1 MNSHAKIINLLA
13 KYVNLSKTEIA
24 EILEIPPRPELGDYA
39 FPCFSLAKS
48 LRQPPQKIAADL
60 KEKIE
65 ASIENSRFIEQIE
78 VAGAYLNFFIDRSYR
93 AVNVIR
99 HSLAAGDKPGAS
111 DKYAG
116 KNIIVEYS
124 SPNIAKPF
132 HVGHAFTTFLGEA
145 IANLYEY
152 QGANVYRFNHLG
164 DYGTQFG
171 KLIVA
176 WKLWGD
182 EKALSD
188 NAIQELTRVYVKFH
202 QEVETRPELEDE
214 AREAF
219 RRLEN
224 KEEEELSLW
233 QQFRDVSLKEFNHIY
248 DRLKINFDNT
258 NGESFYS
265 HLIPEV
271 VMRLKEQGL
280 LIESQGAQVVD
291 LEEFGLQACLILK
304 SDGSTIY
311 ASRDLAAILYRDQ
324 EYDYDLNI
332 YVVGLPQK
340 NHFEQV
346 FAVAK
351 KANFPKADNNI
362 HVAFGTVKMADGG
375 FSTRSGN
382 VILLEDLLET
392 SVEKTAAIIR
402 SNNENMPADELRE
415 SAEKIGL
422 AAVRYAFLRNS
433 RERDI
438 IFSWEE
444 MLDFEGDTAPYL
456 LYTVARCKALAL
468 RAGSEKIEK
477 LADISDSA
485 LELLVED
492 EEQEVLKNIELFPIS
507 LNRATVSHEP
517 SVMMRQIMTLA
528 RSFNKFYHNLSVLRS
543 ENEDLILA
551 RLALTDA
558 VERTLRAGLKLAGI
572 EAVERM

>member
-1 MNSHAKIINLLA
+1 MNSHAKIIDLLA
-13 KYVNLSKTEIA
+13 QHVDLSKAEIA
-24 EILEIPPRPELGDYA
+24 GILEIPPRPELGNFA

-48 LRQPPQKIAADL
+48 MRQAPQKIASDL
-60 KEKIE
+60 REKIE
-65 ASIENSRFIEQIE
+65 ASGNNTGFIDRIE
-78 VAGAYLNFFIDRSYR
+78 VAGAYLNFFIDRSFQ

-99 HSLAAGDKPGAS
+99 RSLAAGDKPGAS
-111 DKYAG
+111 DKYDG

-145 IANLYEY
+145 IANLYDY

-176 WKLWGD
+176 WKLWGNRD
-182 EKALSD
+182 ALSE
-188 NAIQELTRVYVKFH
+188 NAIEELTRVYVKFH
-202 QEVETRPELEDE
+202 QEVEDKPELEDE

-224 KEEEELSLW
+224 KEKEELSLW
-233 QQFRDVSLKEFNHIY
+233 QQFRDVSLEEFNHIY
-248 DRLKINFDNT
+248 SRLKIDFDNT

-271 VMRLKEQGL
+271 ISRLEDKGL
-280 LIESQGAQVVD
+280 LIESEGARIVD
-291 LEEFGLQACLILK
+291 LEEYGLEPCLILK

-311 ASRDLAAILYRDQ
+311 ASRDLAAILYRAK

-351 KANFPKADNNI
+351 KAGFPKADNNV
-362 HVAFGTVKMADGG
+362 HVAFGTVKMTDGS

-382 VILLEDLLET
+382 VILLENLLDT
-392 SVEKTAAIIR
+392 SVNKTAAIIR
-402 SNNENMPADELRE
+402 SNNESMPEDELKE
-415 SAEKIGL
+415 SAENIGL
-422 AAVRYAFLRNS
+422 GAVRYAFLRNG

-456 LYTVARCKALAL
+456 LYTVARCNALAR
-468 RAGSEKIEK
+468 RAGEEK
-477 LADISDSA
+477 LEELKTVSDAA

-492 EEQEVLKNIELFPIS
+492 EEQEVLKNIELFPVS
-507 LNRATVSHEP
+507 LERATSSHEP
-517 SVMMRQIMTLA
+517 SVMMRQVMTLA
-528 RSFNKFYHNLSVLRS
+528 RSFNKFYHNQPVLRS
-543 ENEDLILA
+543 ENQDLLLA
-551 RLALTDA
+551 RLALTGA